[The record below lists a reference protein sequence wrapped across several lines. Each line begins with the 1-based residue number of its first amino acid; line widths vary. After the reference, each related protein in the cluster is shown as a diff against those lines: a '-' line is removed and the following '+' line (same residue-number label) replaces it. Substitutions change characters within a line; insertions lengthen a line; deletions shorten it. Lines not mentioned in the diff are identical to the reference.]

1 MSGKKNRR
9 KRREERRQNTSTI
22 HPPAHPS
29 EPSTKN
35 GRRENQDDHGDTK
48 KRKRMGDFVNG
59 DEEAAKCLVFQD
71 VMKAF
76 LDPGKANDNE
86 TQEEDFDEDT
96 EVSNTMFELANSP
109 LVGFRVGK
117 LPDSKDGTKA
127 AGSKDLKASSS
138 SCTIAV
144 KQDINACNNHTGGIV
159 WETAYLLLQY
169 LQTKE
174 NLGTTL
180 EVGAGCGML
189 GQVLAAQRV
198 AKIVVM
204 TEHKDVVPNLA
215 SNLKRNKAQLL
226 SVQASPVHVC
236 ELDWEQFDRDV
247 HLSKDL
253 LKPHA
258 CDTILGT
265 DVVFSIKL
273 VEPLWKTLQFM
284 SHSKTNIY
292 LCLQERCAASH
303 RLLLEKAAVYGFD
316 MKDISTQFGQI
327 PSCQW
332 GSSLECKLFHIT
344 QIQ

>member
-1 MSGKKNRR
+1 MSGKKNKR
-9 KRREERRQNTSTI
+9 KRREERRQKTSTL
-22 HPPAHPS
+22 PPAHPT
-29 EPSTKN
+29 EPSTEK
-35 GRRENQDDHGDTK
+35 GSCENQDDGHGDKK
-48 KRKRMGDFVNG
+48 KRKNMGDSANRI
-59 DEEAAKCLVFQD
+59 EEGAECLIFQD
-71 VMKAF
+71 AMKAF
-76 LDPGKANDNE
+76 LEQDKANNNKS
-86 TQEEDFDEDT
+86 QEEHFDKDA

-109 LVGFRVGK
+109 LVGFRIGK
-117 LPDSKDGTKA
+117 LPGSRTKDSKT
-127 AGSKDLKASSS
+127 SSISS

-169 LQTKE
+169 LQTKA

-189 GQVLAAQRV
+189 GQVLAAQRI
-198 AKIVVM
+198 AKTVVM
-204 TEHKDVVPNLA
+204 TEHKDVVPNLT
-215 SNLKRNKAQLL
+215 SNLERNQEQLS

-236 ELDWEQFDRDV
+236 ELDWEQFERDV
-247 HLSKDL
+247 QLSKDF

-258 CDTILGT
+258 FDTILGT

-273 VEPLWKTLQFM
+273 VDPLWKTLQFM
-284 SHSKTNIY
+284 SHAKTNIY

-303 RLLLEKAAVYGFD
+303 KLLLEKAAVYGFD
-316 MKDISTQFGQI
+316 MKDISTKFDEI